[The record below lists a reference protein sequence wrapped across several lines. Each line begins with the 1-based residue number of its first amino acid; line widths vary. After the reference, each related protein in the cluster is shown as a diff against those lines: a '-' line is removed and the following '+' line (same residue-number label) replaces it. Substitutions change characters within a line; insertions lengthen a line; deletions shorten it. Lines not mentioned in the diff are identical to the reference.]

1 MNPTERTSVAL
12 RGPSLVA
19 VALLLGALAY
29 SMHLLA
35 ILYVNKSP
43 TAASWAELIG
53 QLLLQAGGIILG
65 VVAVALF
72 LVGCIRWAFVDDYG
86 QRVRSLESNLA
97 SANEHLKQISERLLI
112 SEAAKRITCRDKDR
126 QALRQ
131 AIEEDLSRG
140 DFDAALVLVNEM
152 AKTYGYALEAE
163 EFRERIQN
171 ARAASLNARIAQ
183 SMVGFENLLNNAEW
197 DKAHAEAAK
206 IQRLYPDAPQVRD
219 LPRRVKEAWQA
230 RKHDLERRLLQSASH
245 DDVEGAMEAL
255 RELDRY
261 LTPQEAAPFLE
272 VARGVIGK
280 KRQNL
285 GVQFKLAIQDRE
297 WTQAVAVGEQII
309 REFPNTKMA
318 DEVRSTI
325 DILRERA
332 AGQRAAERSASP
344 VS

>member
-1 MNPTERTSVAL
+1 MNLTDRTSVAL

-19 VALLLGALAY
+19 LALLLGALAY
-29 SMHLLA
+29 TLFHLA
-35 ILYVNKSP
+35 IMYVYDAP
-43 TAASWAELIG
+43 AAASWTEIAGELI
-53 QLLLQAGGIILG
+53 LQAGAIILG
-65 VVAVALF
+65 VVAIALF
-72 LVGCIRWAFVDDYG
+72 LVGCIRWALVDEYR
-86 QRVRSLESNLA
+86 QRVESLEGKL
-97 SANEHLKQISERLLI
+97 SATNDHLKQISARLLI
-112 SEAAKRITCRDKDR
+112 SDVAKRITGRDQDR

-131 AIEEDLSRG
+131 AIEEDLTRG

-152 AKTYGYALEAE
+152 ARTYGYALEAE
-163 EFRERIQN
+163 EFRDRIQN
-171 ARAASLNARIAQ
+171 ARAASLNARIAE
-183 SMVGFENLLNNAEW
+183 SMVGFEKLLADAEW

-206 IQRLYPDAPQVRD
+206 LHRLYPDAVQVRD

-230 RKHDLERRLLQSASH
+230 RKHDLERSLLQSASH